1 MAYKD
6 FYIKTTS
13 LADELV
19 EAAVTGAPDRSLRP
33 VARPG
38 GDSSLAPSSS
48 LRPIERPR
56 GLMSTTRE
64 AFQDVADT
72 FKKKGGLQR
81 PEAPDFGDGEPT
93 EDMIA
98 KYLAYLDDVDQ
109 FEEQLKEYKPFAR
122 SDVIGQEA
130 LTQDR
135 EFMSQLARMQEKYPG
150 LTQRE
155 IFLVIKGES
164 SFNPR
169 AVNKSGARGLFQLM
183 PDSARE
189 AGVDYDSIL
198 DMSPAE
204 QLRAY
209 EKYLDRWNYKGDVSL
224 GVMQGAPA
232 YRNAS
237 KDTVVYEVG
246 SSAWKQNP
254 GWRSNGNGPITVG
267 SIDDYYRRQ

>member
-1 MAYKD
+1 MTYKP
-6 FYIKTTS
+6 FYVKTTS

-19 EAAVTGAPDRSLRP
+19 QAAVTGAPESSLRP
-33 VARPG
+33 VSRPG
-38 GDSSLAPSSS
+38 GDSSLAPSRS
-48 LRPIERPR
+48 LRPTGRPQ
-56 GLMSTTRE
+56 GLMSSTRE
-64 AFQDVADT
+64 AFQDVANST
-72 FKKKGGLQR
+72 KRANLQR
-81 PEAPDFGDGEPT
+81 PERPDLGEGEPT

-98 KYLAYLDDVDQ
+98 KFLAYLDDVDH
-109 FEEQLKEYKPFAR
+109 FEEQLKEYKPTGR

-130 LTQDR
+130 LTKDR

-164 SFNPR
+164 SFDPR
-169 AVNKSGARGLFQLM
+169 ATNKSGARGLFQLM

-189 AGVDYDSIL
+189 AGIDYDSIL

-209 EKYLDRWNYKGDVSL
+209 EKYLDRWGYSGDVSL

-232 YRNAS
+232 YRNAA
-237 KDTVVYEVG
+237 KNTVVYEVG

-254 GWRSNGNGPITVG
+254 GWRSGGNGPITVG

>member
-1 MAYKD
+1 M
-6 FYIKTTS
+6 
-13 LADELV
+13 
-19 EAAVTGAPDRSLRP
+19 
-33 VARPG
+33 
-38 GDSSLAPSSS
+38 
-48 LRPIERPR
+48 ERPQ
-56 GLMSTTRE
+56 GLMSSTKE
-64 AFQDVADT
+64 AFNDVADT
-72 FKKKGGLQR
+72 FKRKGGLQR
-81 PEAPDFGDGEPT
+81 PEAPDLGDGEPT
-93 EDMIA
+93 ADMIA
-98 KYLAYLDDVDQ
+98 KYLAYLDNVDH
-109 FEEQLKEYKPFAR
+109 FEKELKEYRPFGR

-130 LTQDR
+130 LTKDR
-135 EFMSQLARMQEKYPG
+135 EFMSELSRMQEKYPG

-164 SFNPR
+164 SFDPK

-183 PDSARE
+183 PKSARE

-209 EKYLDRWNYKGDVSL
+209 EKYLDRWDYKGDVSL

-232 YRNAS
+232 YRNAP

-246 SSAWKQNP
+246 SPAWKQNSV
-254 GWRSNGNGPITVG
+254 WRSGGNGPVTVG